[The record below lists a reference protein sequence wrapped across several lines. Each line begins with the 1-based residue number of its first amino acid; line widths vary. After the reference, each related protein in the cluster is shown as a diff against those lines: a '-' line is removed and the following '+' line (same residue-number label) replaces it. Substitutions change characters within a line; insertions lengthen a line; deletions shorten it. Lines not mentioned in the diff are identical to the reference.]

1 MQKALRYARLVPP
14 PGPLET
20 VVDPEDPR
28 RTARI
33 ENVVV
38 SYRIVTAKDGRR
50 VSFNLARIA
59 ERARSLYP
67 AFYDARTLRALKFR
81 LCLHHPATQP
91 TALLF
96 STGQVNQAGE
106 QVPENARHIAHM
118 LALMLSRIVGVTLA
132 VSNFTITNMV
142 AHTRLPSE
150 MELAFLV
157 SVVGKHRISFD
168 STPTASDT
176 RSPSPG
182 MGAPGVRPFSA
193 ARVKPE
199 TLPKMKFSFFRSG
212 AVVMPGAKNREQFI
226 TAMREI
232 FDIYDRVKQQSST
245 QDRQIQAWFVAEEAI
260 KEWEADALHE
270 VNARTAVG
278 QPHVR
283 ADWALHEARILL
295 QAVHRACNITDF
307 Q

>member
-1 MQKALRYARLVPP
+1 MAKPLRYARLVPP
-14 PGPLET
+14 PGPLEL

-38 SYRIVTAKDGRR
+38 SYRIVTADDGRR

-59 ERARSLYP
+59 EKARARYP

-106 QVPENARHIAHM
+106 QVPENARQVAYT
-118 LALMLSRIVGVTLA
+118 LALMLSRIVGVTLT
-132 VSNFTITNMV
+132 VSNFAITNMV
-142 AHTRLPSE
+142 AHTRLPAE
-150 MELAFLV
+150 LELAFLV

-168 STPTASDT
+168 PTVDRESHA
-176 RSPSPG
+176 RG
-182 MGAPGVRPFSA
+182 LHAGVRPFSA

-199 TLPKMKFSFFRSG
+199 TVPKMKFSFFRSG
-212 AVVMPGAKNREQFI
+212 AVVMPGAKNRGQFI

-232 FDIYDRVKQQSST
+232 FDIYDQVKT
-245 QDRQIQAWFVAEEAI
+245 QTRTPVSRLQAWTEAEVAI
-260 KEWEADALHE
+260 REWEAEALHTVIE
-270 VNARTAVG
+270 LAAMGEPTVNAD
-278 QPHVR
+278 H
-283 ADWALHEARILL
+283 ALRDARLL
-295 QAVHRACNITDF
+295 LDAIHRACKP
-307 Q
+307 